1 MDILKKFIQFSAIV
15 KSYSSNCKIIA
26 VTKTHSMDVI
36 MPLLN
41 YGHLDYGENKV
52 QEATLKWTPVLKNFS
67 NLNLHFIGK
76 LQSNKAEEAVR
87 LFSHIHSLDSIKL
100 AQKLSTAEIKLNK
113 KLKYFIQVNISQE
126 FQKSGV
132 LSKDLTDLIRVSIEH
147 YRLNIIGLMC
157 IPAINSD
164 ATLAFSVLNKLA
176 FNNNLKDLSMGMTE
190 DYVEAI
196 KQGSTYVR
204 IGSGIFGERK
214 Y

>member
-1 MDILKKFIQFSAIV
+1 
-15 KSYSSNCKIIA
+15 
-26 VTKTHSMDVI
+26 MDVI

-52 QEATLKWTPVLKNFS
+52 QVATLKWAPVLKNFS

-76 LQSNKAEEAVR
+76 LQSNKAEEAVS

-100 AQKLSTAEIKLNK
+100 AQKLSNAEIKLNK

-176 FNNNLKDLSMGMTE
+176 FKNNLKDLSMGMTE